1 MWQPLH
7 RQRQPWNDNEPI
19 RAELFGIDRFREHG
33 QSLARSQTIATRPIA
48 VYSVVRRL
56 RDNAATLAN
65 AYVEL
70 CEAVAANQPITPA
83 AEWLIDNFHLIEE
96 HARQAEADLPK
107 SYYKQLPK
115 VDTGPLAGHPQ
126 IFGIAWAYVAH
137 TDSRF
142 DLLVLTEFVN
152 AYQEVRPLNIGELWA
167 TAISLRLVMIENLTR
182 ISIRNIA
189 ARRARTAADDLADRL
204 IEHRAETTDLQ
215 EHLAANAI
223 QHVELSF
230 AVQLIKRLRDRDS
243 VDVAALDWLRQRFER
258 SAMISNPPSTKN
270 IIARRPPMSP
280 CATWSPASA

>member
-1 MWQPLH
+1 MRQPFH
-7 RQRQPWNDNEPI
+7 RSRQPWNDNEPI

-56 RDNAATLAN
+56 RDNAVTLAN
-65 AYVEL
+65 AYMEL

-96 HARQAEADLPK
+96 HTRQAEADLPQ
-107 SYYKQLPK
+107 SYYRQLPK
-115 VDTGPLAGHPQ
+115 IETGPLAGHPQ

-142 DLLVLTEFVN
+142 DPHVLTEFVN
-152 AYQEVRPLNIGELWA
+152 AYQEVRPLSIGELWA

-189 ARRARTAADDLADRL
+189 ARRARAAADDLADRL
-204 IEHRAETTDLQ
+204 IDHRAETTDLQ
-215 EHLAANAI
+215 EQPRGQYH
-223 QHVELSF
+223 
-230 AVQLIKRLRDRDS
+230 
-243 VDVAALDWLRQRFER
+243 
-258 SAMISNPPSTKN
+258 SARGACLLPSNS
-270 IIARRPPMSP
+270 S
-280 CATWSPASA
+280 SG